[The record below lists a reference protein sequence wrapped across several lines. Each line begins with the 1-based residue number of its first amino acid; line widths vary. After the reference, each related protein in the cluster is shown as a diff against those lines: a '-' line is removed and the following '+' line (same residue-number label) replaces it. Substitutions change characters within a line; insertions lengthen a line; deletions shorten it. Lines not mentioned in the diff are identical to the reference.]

1 MYGTVAVL
9 ALTVFC
15 YSVIADRLDR
25 TVFGGAIAFTAIGL
39 ALGTSGLGVLQ
50 LSLNIDA
57 LGLLAELTLALLL
70 FIDAANA
77 DLRELVRSA
86 KLPRRLLLIG
96 LPLTIVLGVLTGSM
110 LFDTLTLVEI
120 ALLATVLAPTDA
132 ALGKAVVSDENVPN
146 RIRTSLNFESGLN
159 DGICV
164 PIFLAFLV
172 FATNAAGESGFTEI
186 AIHLIVEEVG
196 IGAVVG
202 LAIAALGAGAIR
214 VREGHEAISPTWRQ
228 LLVPALAL
236 ACFTTAQALGGSGFI
251 AAFVGGLL
259 FGILTRENTHGYL
272 LAAEGT
278 SEAVA
283 LLTWVVFGATVVAR
297 VAENATWEMFL
308 YAFLSLTLVRMLPVW
323 LALRG
328 TDTRLDE
335 VLFMGWFGPRGL
347 ASIVFAIMVIEAGIP
362 GADLIA
368 MTVACAILLSVL
380 GHGLSAKPLARVL
393 SARLAAEAPPT
404 GGDGQTEGKGAQE
417 Q

>member
-9 ALTVFC
+9 ALIVFC

-39 ALGTSGLGVLQ
+39 ALGASGLGVLQ

-164 PIFLAFLV
+164 PIFLAFLA

-259 FGILTRENTHGYL
+259 FGSLARENTHGYL

-368 MTVACAILLSVL
+368 VTVACAILLSVL

-393 SARLAAEAPPT
+393 SARLAAEAPELCPNL
-404 GGDGQTEGKGAQE
+404 GDG
-417 Q
+417 

>member
-9 ALTVFC
+9 AAIVFC
-15 YSVIADRLDR
+15 YSVIADRLER

-39 ALGTSGLGVLQ
+39 ALGTSGIGALQ
-50 LSLNIDA
+50 LSLNTDT
-57 LGLLAELTLALLL
+57 LGILAELTLALLL
-70 FIDAANA
+70 FIDASTA

-86 KLPRRLLLIG
+86 QLPKRLLLIG
-96 LPLTIVLGVLTGSM
+96 LPLTIIFGVLTGSM

-120 ALLATVLAPTDA
+120 ALLATILAPTDA
-132 ALGKAVVSDENVPN
+132 ALGKAVVSDKNVPN

-164 PIFLAFLV
+164 PIFLAFLA
-172 FATNAAGESGFTEI
+172 FATNAAGESLFTEI

-196 IGAVVG
+196 IGALVG
-202 LAIAALGAGAIR
+202 LAIAAVGAGAIR
-214 VREGHEAISPTWRQ
+214 VRERQEAISPTWRQ

-259 FGILTRENTHGYL
+259 FGSLARENTHGYL

-278 SEAVA
+278 GDAVA
-283 LLTWVVFGATVVAR
+283 LLTWVVFGATVVVR

-328 TDTRLDE
+328 THTRLDE

-347 ASIVFAIMVIEAGIP
+347 ASIVFAIMAIEAEIP
-362 GADLIA
+362 GADVIA
-368 MTVACAILLSVL
+368 VTVACAILLSVL

-393 SARLAAEAPPT
+393 LARLAAEAPPA

-417 Q
+417 H

>member
-9 ALTVFC
+9 ALIVFC

-50 LSLNIDA
+50 LSLDIDA

-259 FGILTRENTHGYL
+259 FGSLTRENTHGYL

-368 MTVACAILLSVL
+368 VTVACAILLSVL

-404 GGDGQTEGKGAQE
+404 GGDGQTEGKGDQE

>member
-1 MYGTVAVL
+1 MYGPVAVL
-9 ALTVFC
+9 ALIVFC

-39 ALGTSGLGVLQ
+39 ALGASGLGVLQ

-259 FGILTRENTHGYL
+259 FGSLARENTHGYL

-328 TDTRLDE
+328 TGTRLDE

-368 MTVACAILLSVL
+368 VTVACAILLSVL

>member
-9 ALTVFC
+9 ALIVFC

-39 ALGTSGLGVLQ
+39 ALGTSGLSVLQ
-50 LSLNIDA
+50 LSLNTDA

-132 ALGKAVVSDENVPN
+132 ALGKAVVSDKNVPN

-236 ACFTTAQALGGSGFI
+236 TCFTTAQALGGSGFI

-278 SEAVA
+278 GDAVA
-283 LLTWVVFGATVVAR
+283 LLTWVVFGATEPPR
-297 VAENATWEMFL
+297 VCRRL
-308 YAFLSLTLVRMLPVW
+308 QL
-323 LALRG
+323 LR
-328 TDTRLDE
+328 DWSYDK
-335 VLFMGWFGPRGL
+335 
-347 ASIVFAIMVIEAGIP
+347 
-362 GADLIA
+362 ADLSEIF
-368 MTVACAILLSVL
+368 T
-380 GHGLSAKPLARVL
+380 G
-393 SARLAAEAPPT
+393 SARACRA
-404 GGDGQTEGKGAQE
+404 DGA
-417 Q
+417 